1 MVYAVKR
8 YIIPSNYTQGA
19 DMIPKIELLTAL
31 CKKWMRLG
39 VGFSGTEPA
48 LEEPHLE
55 ELIAE
60 TSLIGRYDV
69 RLIEGMAG
77 WIQEHGDLIN
87 MSLMHKNIKL
97 ADSAVIGLVSDLISG
112 AAAQKFKKIVKYCT
126 PKTQP
131 EMLIYGSEKSEETRT
146 AAVKNETEAN
156 RRWNLYFVD
165 LRIKSDAVF
174 QRNLMLKLNHN
185 LARRALFGAEMR
197 TEILNYLL
205 EKERSFPAE
214 IARNLGYRYHRVME
228 DVHGLLKDGALVR
241 YETGRKKE
249 ITIAQPFA
257 DYLRQIPF

>member
-1 MVYAVKR
+1 
-8 YIIPSNYTQGA
+8 
-19 DMIPKIELLTAL
+19 MIPKAELLGAL
-31 CKKWMRLG
+31 YRKWMRLG
-39 VGFSGTEPA
+39 VGFSGTEPS
-48 LEEPHLE
+48 LNEPHLE

-60 TSLIGRYDV
+60 TSLIGRYDL

-97 ADSAVIGLVSDLISG
+97 ADSAVIGLVSDLVGG
-112 AAAQKFKKIVKYCT
+112 AVSQKFKKIVKYCT

-131 EMLIYGSEKSEETRT
+131 EMLVYGSEKSEETRT
-146 AAVKNETEAN
+146 EAVKNETAVN
-156 RRWNLYFVD
+156 RRWNLYYID

-174 QRNLMLKLNHN
+174 QRSFMLKLNHN

-228 DVHGLLKDGALVR
+228 DVHGLIKDGALIQ
-241 YETGRKKE
+241 YENGRKKE

>member
-1 MVYAVKR
+1 
-8 YIIPSNYTQGA
+8 
-19 DMIPKIELLTAL
+19 MIPKMELIGAL
-31 CKKWMRLG
+31 YRKWMRLG
-39 VGFSGTEPA
+39 VGFSDIEPSFS
-48 LEEPHLE
+48 EPPLE

-60 TSLIGRYDV
+60 TSLIGRYDL

-97 ADSAVIGLVSDLISG
+97 ADSAVIGLVSDLVGG
-112 AAAQKFKKIVKYCT
+112 AAAQKFKNIVKYCT
-126 PKTQP
+126 PKPTP

-146 AAVKNETEAN
+146 EAVKNETEIN
-156 RRWNLYFVD
+156 RRWNLYYVD
-165 LRIKSDAVF
+165 LKIKSGAVF
-174 QRNLMLKLNHN
+174 QRNLILKLNHN

-228 DVHGLLKDGALVR
+228 DIHGLLKNGALIQ
-241 YETGRKKE
+241 YEAGRKKE

-257 DYLRQIPF
+257 NYLRQIPF